1 MDIESKIDEDRIEI
15 IRKAPDVGDM
25 VAYNRQW
32 DGEQYTKEL
41 GIVTETYDPIFEDE
55 DKIALV
61 YWLTTQDEE
70 EYYAK
75 HLLNVRLKEDN

>member
-15 IRKAPDVGDM
+15 IRKEPDVGDM

-32 DGEQYTKEL
+32 DGEQYTKEV
-41 GIVTETYDPIFEDE
+41 GIVTETYDPIFEGE
-55 DKIALV
+55 NKIALV

-70 EYYAK
+70 EYCAK
-75 HLLNVRLKEDN
+75 HLLNVRLKEEN